1 MKKAS
6 IIIHI
11 AVSQTPEDID
21 MQNSATQL
29 LSNEDLIAVFC
40 SNEGAT
46 RSFLS
51 VVSQGQDL
59 ADGAKYAD
67 LVVVGFDAG
76 RTQKEALR
84 QGLLYGSITQ
94 DPYHIG
100 YYAVEM
106 AIAAAKG
113 ETVNN
118 IYTTALWY
126 DSSNIDIDEISLSTY
141 D

>member
-21 MQNSATQL
+21 MQNSATHL
-29 LSNEDLIAVFC
+29 LSYKDLIAVFC
-40 SNEGAT
+40 SNEGT
-46 RSFLS
+46 TSSFLS
-51 VVSQGQDL
+51 VVSKGEDL
-59 ADGAKYAD
+59 ADGGKYAD

-76 RTQKEALR
+76 KTQKDALR